1 MDSEKCFSQ
10 VLYVTVQLKMA
21 TYMPLENNH
30 HCMDILGMLSSTML
44 TDTGTTSSAIIL
56 GI

>member
-44 TDTGTTSSAIIL
+44 TDIGTTSSAIIL